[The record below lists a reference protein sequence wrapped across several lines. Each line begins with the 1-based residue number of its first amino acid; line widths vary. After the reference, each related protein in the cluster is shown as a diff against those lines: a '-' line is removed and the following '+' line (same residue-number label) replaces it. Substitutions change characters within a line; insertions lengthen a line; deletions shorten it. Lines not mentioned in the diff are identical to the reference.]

1 MTIVI
6 NDTASEQKEKNQ
18 SLTACAAQRWA
29 SFYTTVKWMGLT
41 AYVVSSAIFCSDVHG
56 YIATST
62 PRTPPTAH
70 LQTYRAFCSQ
80 WWSQGHYILKK
91 ILMPQN

>member
-6 NDTASEQKEKNQ
+6 NDTASGQKEKK
-18 SLTACAAQRWA
+18 SVTDGMCCTRWA

-41 AYVVSSAIFCSDVHG
+41 AYVVSSAIFCSDLHG

-70 LQTYRAFCSQ
+70 LQTYRAFVPN
-80 WWSQGHYILKK
+80 GGVRETIF
-91 ILMPQN
+91 